1 MILWKAV
8 IYIPISPLVFTSWQ
22 LGHYKV
28 GLYVNHWII
37 SLVNRRALFVGN
49 WKREKNDL
57 VLSKD
62 YGMQKISKGHLF
74 IWWLLFNLAVT
85 SILYHGYEKTL
96 NILFIEGRSWNFFT
110 PPPVIATTQT
120 RLWADLVTEHSLIFV
135 SE

>member
-1 MILWKAV
+1 MKSCHLYSNFTFGFYKLTTWTLQNGPLCKSLN
-8 IYIPISPLVFTSWQ
+8 YIFSQQKGTFCRQ
-22 LGHYKV
+22 LKEGK
-28 GLYVNHWII
+28 
-37 SLVNRRALFVGN
+37 
-49 WKREKNDL
+49 KNDL

-85 SILYHGYEKTL
+85 SILYRGYEKTL

-110 PPPVIATTQT
+110 PPPIIATTQT